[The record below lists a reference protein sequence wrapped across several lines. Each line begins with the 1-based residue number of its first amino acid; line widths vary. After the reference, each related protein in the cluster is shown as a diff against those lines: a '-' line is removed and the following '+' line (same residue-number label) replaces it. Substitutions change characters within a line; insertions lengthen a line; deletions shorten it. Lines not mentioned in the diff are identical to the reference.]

1 MPFHSCI
8 SMFSHPPNEKSG
20 MKDSCSIHFS
30 VTLVEHRNAVQ
41 HGFVVLVLTY
51 DLSCGFDSILHDL
64 CIEVGW
70 LCSKTYLLCT
80 VCCTAPKYTYYAQQ
94 MPLLCSN
101 YAHKLFKSP
110 YFWL

>member
-8 SMFSHPPNEKSG
+8 FMFSHPPIEKSCV
-20 MKDSCSIHFS
+20 KDNCSIHFS
-30 VTLVEHRNAVQ
+30 VTLAEHRNAVQ

-70 LCSKTYLLCT
+70 LCSITYLHVL
-80 VCCTAPKYTYYAQQ
+80 CCTALKIMLNQCPYYAQI
-94 MPLLCSN
+94 MLT
-101 YAHKLFKSP
+101 
-110 YFWL
+110 